1 MESVRL
7 RLVGLVEWVA
17 AAACVF
23 VVLAVAAG
31 VARELRGVEP
41 IAPVRAAEAQAPIA
55 PANLHAGAISVP
67 ELVLP
72 DGKRLA
78 RGGPASVLAA
88 LGPRAQTGLTAT
100 ERLGDT
106 QRESR
111 TYRYA
116 GMEFVVVTADDQI
129 LAIYR

>member
-1 MESVRL
+1 MGRSCGLRVRC
-7 RLVGLVEWVA
+7 
-17 AAACVF
+17 ACDCCECG
-23 VVLAVAAG
+23 ARTPRCGSDRAG
-31 VARELRGVEP
+31 Q
-41 IAPVRAAEAQAPIA
+41 EAQAPSA

-72 DGKRLA
+72 DGKRLT
-78 RGGPASVLAA
+78 RGSPANVLTA
-88 LGPRAQTGLTAT
+88 LGPRAQTGLTAI
-100 ERLGDT
+100 ERLGDG

-111 TYRYA
+111 TFRYA

>member
-1 MESVRL
+1 MEAIRL
-7 RLVGLVEWVA
+7 RLVGLIEWVA
-17 AAACVF
+17 AATCVF
-23 VVLAVAAG
+23 AVLAVAAS
-31 VARELRGVEP
+31 VARELRSVQP

-55 PANLHAGAISVP
+55 PANLHSGAISVP

-72 DGKRLA
+72 DGKRLI
-78 RGGPASVLAA
+78 RGGRANLLTT
-88 LGPRAQTGLTAT
+88 LGSRAQTGLTAI
-100 ERLGDT
+100 ERLGNT

-111 TYRYA
+111 TFRYA